1 MIGLIEINTSKE
13 PQKKGF
19 NIENIDEIIA
29 CLDLPNL
36 EIKGLMTLGPN
47 TKEKTEI
54 RESFFQIAIF
64 KRSNKC

>member
-19 NIENIDEIIA
+19 NIDNIDEIIA

-47 TKEKTEI
+47 TKKKN
-54 RESFFQIAIF
+54 RNKRVVFQIAIL
-64 KRSNKC
+64 